1 MSDAQAGHEKTITAM
16 MAALAGAN
24 VIYGMGMLEMGVTFS
39 FAQLMLDDAIAKMVQ
54 RIVSGVDVSDDTLA
68 VDVIKEVGGGQ
79 GKQFL
84 TSQHT
89 VDYMRKEQAP
99 CGLFDRNARQT
110 WMINTGGKDAA
121 ERAAEAAKDILA
133 SHKPEPLDAAVQK
146 EIRRLVES
154 AE

>member
-1 MSDAQAGHEKTITAM
+1 M

-39 FAQLMLDDAIAKMVQ
+39 YAQLMLDDAIAKMVQ
-54 RIVSGVDVSDDTLA
+54 RVVSGVDVTDETLA

-84 TSQHT
+84 TSPHT
-89 VDYMRKEQAP
+89 SEFMRKEQIVG
-99 CGLFDRNARQT
+99 GLFDRSARQT
-110 WMINTGGKDAA
+110 WMMKTGGRDVAAVAADAA
-121 ERAAEAAKDILA
+121 REVLET
-133 SHKPEPLDAAVQK
+133 HKPEPLDAVVQK

>member
-1 MSDAQAGHEKTITAM
+1 M

-39 FAQLMLDDAIAKMVQ
+39 YAQLMLDDAIAKMVQ
-54 RIVSGVDVSDDTLA
+54 RVVSGVDVNDELLA

-84 TSQHT
+84 TCQHT
-89 VDYMRKEQAP
+89 VDFMRKEQVTG
-99 CGLFDRNARQT
+99 GLFDRSVRQT
-110 WMINTGGKDAA
+110 WMANTGGKDAA
-121 ERAAEAAKDILA
+121 ERANDAAKEILKN
-133 SHKPEPLDAAVQK
+133 HKPEPLEKAVQK

>member
-1 MSDAQAGHEKTITAM
+1 M

-39 FAQLMLDDAIAKMVQ
+39 FTQLMLDDSIAKMVQ
-54 RIVSGVDVSDDTLA
+54 RVVSGVDVTDDTLA

-84 TSQHT
+84 TCQHT
-89 VDYMRKEQAP
+89 VDFMRKEQIP
-99 CGLFDRNARQT
+99 GGLFDRAARQT
-110 WMINTGGKDAA
+110 WLANTGGKDAA
-121 ERAAEAAKDILA
+121 QRASEAAKEILA
-133 SHKPEPLDAAVQK
+133 THKPEPLEKSVQK
-146 EIRRLVES
+146 ELRRLVES

>member
-1 MSDAQAGHEKTITAM
+1 M

-39 FAQLMLDDAIAKMVQ
+39 YAQLMLDDAIAKMVQ
-54 RIVSGVDVSDDTLA
+54 RVVSGVDVTDDTLA
-68 VDVIKEVGGGQ
+68 VDVIKDVGGGQ

-84 TSQHT
+84 THQHT
-89 VDYMRKEQAP
+89 FDFMRKEQVSG
-99 CGLFDRNARQT
+99 GLFDRSARQT
-110 WMINTGGKDAA
+110 WLMNTGGKDSAQ
-121 ERAAEAAKDILA
+121 RAADLAKEVLA
-133 SHKPEPLDAAVQK
+133 THKPEPLDAIVQK